1 MNDKEDIKFKL
12 VSKYNPAGDQPK
24 AIEQLVEGLKENKE
38 HQVLLGVTGS
48 GKTFTVANVIER
60 MQRPALIISH
70 NKTLASQLY
79 SELKE
84 FFPDNRVEYFVS
96 YFDYY
101 KPEAYIPK
109 SDLYIE
115 KVSKNSKILES
126 MRMSAINALS
136 IRRDTIVVAS
146 VASIYGEYNPIE
158 YRKNFL
164 PVEINQKIERSKII
178 SKLIKIG
185 YNRKK
190 SELDRGDFDIKGDV
204 LEIAPGYTNDYN
216 LRIEF
221 FDDQI
226 EAISQIH
233 PITKDKIKN
242 LSSLTIFPSTTYT
255 VKDEVMKNMIEEI
268 KEELNERIEY
278 FKKEGKLLEAQRI
291 KDRVLND
298 IDSIEEFGYTS
309 GIENYARYLDGRK
322 PGQRPYSLFDYLP
335 DDALVFLDE
344 SHLMIPQLQGMYEGD
359 RSRKQ
364 TLVDYGF
371 RLPSALDNRPLTLK
385 EFESFNFQKIYLS
398 ATPGDY
404 ELNKTYGEVV
414 SQYIRPTGLLDPI
427 IEIRSKDNQIND
439 IYDNIKNQIT
449 KNERTLILTTTKKHA
464 EELSLYLK
472 ENKIKAAYI
481 HDQFKTF
488 ERNEIIK
495 ALRLGKYDVVI
506 GINLL
511 REGIDIPEVSL
522 ICVLNADI
530 NGLSRNA
537 RSLIQIVGRAS
548 RNDHGNVIFY
558 ANTISSGMRE
568 CIQDNLTKRKIQEE
582 YNAKNHITPKTIIKP
597 ITAPIQSSWVLE
609 DIEGYFDIKDKN
621 ADVVYNKKYIDNL
634 IRQMKKYSKENKF
647 EEAILIRD
655 HLFELGIDAEDIK
668 NKINIFLIHIDTL
681 YLLKYQFF
689 LCLFYKNYLN
699 LK

>member
-12 VSKYNPAGDQPK
+12 VSKYKPAGDQPK

-60 MQRPALIISH
+60 MQRPALILSH

-84 FFPDNRVEYFVS
+84 FFPNNRVEYFVS

-146 VASIYGEYNPIE
+146 VASIYGEYNPVE

-439 IYDNIKNQIT
+439 IYDNIKNQIA

-530 NGLSRNA
+530 NA

-548 RNDHGNVIFY
+548 RNDHGKVIFY

-668 NKINIFLIHIDTL
+668 NKN
-681 YLLKYQFF
+681 
-689 LCLFYKNYLN
+689 
-699 LK
+699 

>member
-185 YNRKK
+185 YNIKK

-522 ICVLNADI
+522 ICVLNTDI

-548 RNDHGNVIFY
+548 RNDHGKVIFY

-609 DIEGYFDIKDKN
+609 DIEVYFDIKDKN

-634 IRQMKKYSKENKF
+634 IWQMKKYSKENKF

-668 NKINIFLIHIDTL
+668 NKN
-681 YLLKYQFF
+681 
-689 LCLFYKNYLN
+689 
-699 LK
+699 

>member
-12 VSKYNPAGDQPK
+12 VSKYKPAGDQPK

-84 FFPDNRVEYFVS
+84 FFPNNRVEYFVS

-115 KVSKNSKILES
+115 KVSKNSKILEA

-146 VASIYGEYNPIE
+146 VASIYGEYNPNE

-385 EFESFNFQKIYLS
+385 EFENFNFQKIYLS

-439 IYDNIKNQIT
+439 IYDNIKNQIA

-548 RNDHGNVIFY
+548 RNDHGKVIFY

-668 NKINIFLIHIDTL
+668 NKN
-681 YLLKYQFF
+681 
-689 LCLFYKNYLN
+689 
-699 LK
+699 

>member
-38 HQVLLGVTGS
+38 HQVFLGVTGS

-548 RNDHGNVIFY
+548 RNDHGKVIFY

-621 ADVVYNKKYIDNL
+621 ADVVYNKKYIYNL

-668 NKINIFLIHIDTL
+668 NKN
-681 YLLKYQFF
+681 
-689 LCLFYKNYLN
+689 
-699 LK
+699 

>member
-668 NKINIFLIHIDTL
+668 NKN
-681 YLLKYQFF
+681 
-689 LCLFYKNYLN
+689 
-699 LK
+699 

>member
-12 VSKYNPAGDQPK
+12 VSKYKPAGDQPK

-84 FFPDNRVEYFVS
+84 FFPNNRVEYFVS

-146 VASIYGEYNPIE
+146 VASIYGEYNPVE

-242 LSSLTIFPSTTYT
+242 FSSLTIFPSTTYT

-359 RSRKQ
+359 RARKQ

-385 EFESFNFQKIYLS
+385 EFENFNFQKIYLS

-439 IYDNIKNQIT
+439 IYDNIKNQIA

-548 RNDHGNVIFY
+548 RNDHGKVIFY

-668 NKINIFLIHIDTL
+668 NKN
-681 YLLKYQFF
+681 
-689 LCLFYKNYLN
+689 
-699 LK
+699 

>member
-12 VSKYNPAGDQPK
+12 VSKYKPAGDQPK

-115 KVSKNSKILES
+115 KVSKNSKILEA

-309 GIENYARYLDGRK
+309 GIENYDRYLDGRK

-335 DDALVFLDE
+335 VDALVFLDE

-439 IYDNIKNQIT
+439 IYDNIKNQIA

-548 RNDHGNVIFY
+548 RNDHGKVIFY

-668 NKINIFLIHIDTL
+668 NKN
-681 YLLKYQFF
+681 
-689 LCLFYKNYLN
+689 
-699 LK
+699 

>member
-38 HQVLLGVTGS
+38 HQVFLGVTGS

-404 ELNKTYGEVV
+404 ELNKTYDEVV

-548 RNDHGNVIFY
+548 RNDHGKVIFY

-668 NKINIFLIHIDTL
+668 NKN
-681 YLLKYQFF
+681 
-689 LCLFYKNYLN
+689 
-699 LK
+699 

>member
-1 MNDKEDIKFKL
+1 MNNNEDIKFKL
-12 VSKYNPAGDQPK
+12 VSKYKPAGDQPK
-24 AIEQLVEGLKENKE
+24 AIEQLVKGLKENKE

-84 FFPDNRVEYFVS
+84 FFPNNRVEYFVS

-146 VASIYGEYNPIE
+146 VASIYGEYNPVE

-439 IYDNIKNQIT
+439 IYDNIKNQIA

-548 RNDHGNVIFY
+548 RNDHGKVIFY

-668 NKINIFLIHIDTL
+668 S
-681 YLLKYQFF
+681 
-689 LCLFYKNYLN
+689 KN
-699 LK
+699 

>member
-1 MNDKEDIKFKL
+1 MNDKENIKFKL
-12 VSKYNPAGDQPK
+12 VSKYKPAGDQPK

-278 FKKEGKLLEAQRI
+278 FEKEGKLLEAQRI

-439 IYDNIKNQIT
+439 IYDNIKNQIA

-548 RNDHGNVIFY
+548 RNDHGKVIFY

-668 NKINIFLIHIDTL
+668 NKN
-681 YLLKYQFF
+681 
-689 LCLFYKNYLN
+689 
-699 LK
+699 

>member
-12 VSKYNPAGDQPK
+12 VSKYKPAGDQPK

-146 VASIYGEYNPIE
+146 VASIYGEYNPNE

-439 IYDNIKNQIT
+439 IYDNIKNQIA

-548 RNDHGNVIFY
+548 RNDHGKVIFY

-668 NKINIFLIHIDTL
+668 NKN
-681 YLLKYQFF
+681 
-689 LCLFYKNYLN
+689 
-699 LK
+699 

>member
-12 VSKYNPAGDQPK
+12 VSKYKPAGDQPK

-84 FFPDNRVEYFVS
+84 FFPNNRVEYFVS

-146 VASIYGEYNPIE
+146 VASIYGEYNPNE

-278 FKKEGKLLEAQRI
+278 FEKEGKLLEAQRI

-439 IYDNIKNQIT
+439 IYDNIKNQIA

-548 RNDHGNVIFY
+548 RNDHGKVIFY

-668 NKINIFLIHIDTL
+668 S
-681 YLLKYQFF
+681 
-689 LCLFYKNYLN
+689 KN
-699 LK
+699 

>member
-1 MNDKEDIKFKL
+1 MNDNEDIKFKL
-12 VSKYNPAGDQPK
+12 VSKYKPAGDQPK

-84 FFPDNRVEYFVS
+84 FFPNNRVEYFVS

-115 KVSKNSKILES
+115 KVSKNSKILEA

-146 VASIYGEYNPIE
+146 VASIYGEYNPNE

-385 EFESFNFQKIYLS
+385 EFENFNFQKIYLS

-439 IYDNIKNQIT
+439 IYDNIKNQIA

-548 RNDHGNVIFY
+548 RNDHGKVIFY

-668 NKINIFLIHIDTL
+668 NKN
-681 YLLKYQFF
+681 
-689 LCLFYKNYLN
+689 
-699 LK
+699 

>member
-1 MNDKEDIKFKL
+1 MNNNEDIKFKL
-12 VSKYNPAGDQPK
+12 VSKYKPAGDQPK

-84 FFPDNRVEYFVS
+84 FFPNNRVEYFVS

-146 VASIYGEYNPIE
+146 VASIYGEYNPVE

-439 IYDNIKNQIT
+439 IYDNIKNQIA

-548 RNDHGNVIFY
+548 RNDHGKVIFY

-668 NKINIFLIHIDTL
+668 S
-681 YLLKYQFF
+681 
-689 LCLFYKNYLN
+689 KN
-699 LK
+699 

>member
-24 AIEQLVEGLKENKE
+24 VIEQLVEGLKENKE
-38 HQVLLGVTGS
+38 HQVFLGVTGS

-548 RNDHGNVIFY
+548 RNDHGKVIFY

-668 NKINIFLIHIDTL
+668 NKN
-681 YLLKYQFF
+681 
-689 LCLFYKNYLN
+689 
-699 LK
+699 

>member
-1 MNDKEDIKFKL
+1 MNMNDKEDIKFKL
-12 VSKYNPAGDQPK
+12 VSKYKPAGDQPK

-48 GKTFTVANVIER
+48 GKTFTIANVIER

-84 FFPDNRVEYFVS
+84 FFPNNRVEYFVS

-115 KVSKNSKILES
+115 KVSKNSKILEA

-146 VASIYGEYNPIE
+146 VASIYGEYNPNE

-385 EFESFNFQKIYLS
+385 EFENFNFQKIYLS

-439 IYDNIKNQIT
+439 IYDNIKNQIA

-548 RNDHGNVIFY
+548 RNDHGKVIFY

-668 NKINIFLIHIDTL
+668 S
-681 YLLKYQFF
+681 
-689 LCLFYKNYLN
+689 KN
-699 LK
+699 

>member
-621 ADVVYNKKYIDNL
+621 ADVVYNKNTL
-634 IRQMKKYSKENKF
+634 I
-647 EEAILIRD
+647 I
-655 HLFELGIDAEDIK
+655 
-668 NKINIFLIHIDTL
+668 
-681 YLLKYQFF
+681 
-689 LCLFYKNYLN
+689 
-699 LK
+699 

>member
-178 SKLIKIG
+178 SKLTKIG

-233 PITKDKIKN
+233 TITKDKIKN

-548 RNDHGNVIFY
+548 RNDHGKVIFY

-582 YNAKNHITPKTIIKP
+582 YNAKNNITPKTIIKP

-668 NKINIFLIHIDTL
+668 NKN
-681 YLLKYQFF
+681 
-689 LCLFYKNYLN
+689 
-699 LK
+699 